1 MKNLSSLLFASLIV
15 FSLSGNAQ
23 CISTV
28 QVGNYTANGSSF
40 SQQQVFSCNL
50 AGDYAIVTVP
60 TGIWTFSTS
69 VSTDYIT
76 ITNTSNGVLAT
87 GTGSVQYGA
96 SSTITVRMHI
106 FLDDTCA
113 EQTNCRTSYV
123 QQNEIPVPQI
133 SASDTFV
140 CSGEGPVTLTA
151 SNLFGSQTY
160 WYAGSCSS
168 TPIDSGSST
177 VVDPSSSTTYFAN
190 NQFNG
195 GLGEC
200 DSFTVVI
207 TQLPTVTISTF
218 QNVLCHG
225 DSTGFATASASGGSS
240 PYSYAWSNGQMG
252 ATINDLDTGSYEVI
266 VADSF
271 GCADTTDVLITQ
283 PDPLTSSIS
292 VISEPLCHGAATG
305 SAQVMANG
313 GMAPYSYF
321 WSNGGNEAL
330 LDSVLAG
337 TYIIDIMDSNGCLLK
352 DTTVINEPFD
362 INISLSQ
369 SIDVDC
375 PGGSSGY
382 LEVVAF
388 GGTGT
393 LSYNW
398 SNGST
403 SPVANNLTA
412 GIYNLVI
419 TDANGCTK
427 TFIDTIS
434 DPDALAS
441 VFDITNATCH
451 DSENGAAAISNTG
464 GTAPYAYL
472 WSTGATGNTI
482 SDLDTGIYTVT
493 ITDDSNCVY
502 VDTIEVDFTNQDPS
516 IPLDSSMAL
525 CSGFE
530 VTLDAGNTG
539 STFSWSTGANT
550 QSIQVDSGGTYSV
563 VVTDPNGCSN
573 EALVVVVEDD
583 CVGIDEMAFAQHLK
597 VYPNPTNGVINL
609 VLSDYQAGRNEVL
622 LMAVDGS
629 VVHRAAFTGDRM
641 LLDLN
646 GMTKGVYLI
655 QVQHA
660 KGVSFKQIILQ

>member
-1 MKNLSSLLFASLIV
+1 MKNLSSLLFASLLM
-15 FSLSGNAQ
+15 FSLSGYAQ

-40 SQQQVFSCNL
+40 SQQQVFSCNF
-50 AGDYAIVTVP
+50 AGDYAIVTIP
-60 TGIWTFSTS
+60 GGIWTFSTS
-69 VSTDYIT
+69 VSTDFIT

-106 FLDDTCA
+106 FQNSACD
-113 EQTNCRTSYV
+113 EQTSCRTSYV

-151 SNLFGSQTY
+151 SNLFGAQTY
-160 WYAGSCSS
+160 WYAGSCNS

-190 NQFNG
+190 NLFNG

-207 TQLPTVTISTF
+207 TPLPTVTISTF

-225 DSTGFATASASGGSS
+225 DSTGFATASVSGGSS
-240 PYSYAWSNGQMG
+240 PYSYAWSTGQNG

-271 GCADTTDVLITQ
+271 GCADTTSVLITQ
-283 PDPLTSSIS
+283 PDPLNSTIS

-305 SAQVMANG
+305 SAQAMATG
-313 GMAPYSYF
+313 GVAPYSYF
-321 WSNGGNEAL
+321 WTNGSNSAL
-330 LDSVLAG
+330 LDSVPGG
-337 TYIIDIMDSNGCLLK
+337 TYVIDIMDSNGCLIK

-375 PGGSSGY
+375 PGGTSGY
-382 LEVVAF
+382 IEVVAF

-403 SPVANNLTA
+403 SPVASNLTA
-412 GIYNLVI
+412 GVYNLVI
-419 TDANGCTK
+419 TDVNGCTK
-427 TFIDTIS
+427 TFTDTIS
-434 DPDALAS
+434 DPDALSS
-441 VFDITNATCH
+441 VFDVTNAVCH
-451 DSENGAAAISNTG
+451 DSENGAAQISNTG
-464 GTAPYAYL
+464 GTAPYSYL
-472 WSTGATGNTI
+472 WSTGGTGNTI
-482 SDLDTGIYTVT
+482 SDLDTGVYTVT

-502 VDTIEVDFTNQDPS
+502 FDTIEVDFTNQDPS
-516 IPLDSSMAL
+516 IPLDSSMIL

-530 VTLDAGNTG
+530 VTLDAGNAG
-539 STFSWSTGANT
+539 STFDWSTGANT
-550 QSIQVDSGGTYSV
+550 QSIQVDSGGMYSV
-563 VVTDPNGCSN
+563 VVTDPNGCSS

-583 CVGIDEMAFAQHLK
+583 CVGIDEVALDQYLK

-609 VLSDYQAGRNEVL
+609 VLSDNFAGQNEVL
-622 LMAVDGS
+622 LMNVHGS
-629 VVHRAAFTGDRM
+629 VIQRSTLTGDRL

-646 GMTKGVYLI
+646 GLTKGVYLL
-655 QVQHA
+655 QVKHME
-660 KGVSFKQIILQ
+660 GVSSKQIILQ